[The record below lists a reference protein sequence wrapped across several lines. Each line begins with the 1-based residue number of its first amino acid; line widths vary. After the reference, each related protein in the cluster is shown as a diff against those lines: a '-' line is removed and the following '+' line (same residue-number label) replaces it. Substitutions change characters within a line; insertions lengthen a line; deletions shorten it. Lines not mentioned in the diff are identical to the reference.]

1 MVHSLVEEIR
11 AALETFEHRESL
23 LDEANFVQRVNA
35 LDTIEF
41 RLLERI
47 ENVLYEHGYR
57 QDLARLYQRA
67 ERLWQRLE
75 AVNGRLFR
83 RYRKRIA
90 AGDAPATELRQLFE
104 TYAGCALNES
114 SQDPLGYDCL
124 DVFVD
129 GVFGIDQAPE
139 EIRPLESGMIGY
151 QATPARAILALI
163 EHAHLGADEVF
174 YDLGAG
180 LGRVILLV
188 GLLTEAQARGVE
200 FEPAYCAY
208 AQQRASSLG
217 LSRVSLVNVDAR
229 QADYADGT
237 VFFLYT
243 PFTGRMLQQ
252 VLDRLHAEARARS
265 ITVITYGPCTEHVA
279 PQPWLRTVWWQ
290 TFGHDTLAFFA
301 SCKPGLD

>member
-1 MVHSLVEEIR
+1 MVHSLVEKIR
-11 AALETFEHRESL
+11 AGLEVIEQHESL
-23 LDEANFVQRVNA
+23 LDEANFVERVNA
-35 LDTIEF
+35 LDAIEF
-41 RLLERI
+41 RILDRI

-67 ERLWQRLE
+67 EQLWQRLE

-83 RYRKRIA
+83 RHRERIA
-90 AGDAPATELRQLFE
+90 SGNYTTTALRQLFG
-104 TYAGCALNES
+104 TYAGCPLNEH

-129 GVFGIDQAPE
+129 GVCGIDQAPE
-139 EIRPLESGMIGY
+139 EIRPIESGMIGY

-163 EHAHLGADEVF
+163 EYASLGADEVF

-180 LGRVILLV
+180 LGRVVLLI
-188 GLLTEAQARGVE
+188 GLLTEAQARGIE

-208 AQQRASSLG
+208 AQQRACNLG
-217 LSRVSLVNVDAR
+217 LSRVSVVNVDAR

-279 PQPWLRTVWWQ
+279 PQPWLRAVRRQ